1 MRSRHWICSLAIIGV
16 LLHAG
21 TLARHHLVVFG
32 EMVAAA
38 ERLAAAEAYDE
49 HAVCRSGAEDDSAGE
64 RQGNKVPG
72 APKSCLVCLGLAF
85 AHALPPAEAPP
96 FPPPPAYGAVLPAIP
111 LHGSHAAANV
121 RLPQSRAPPSLQV

>member
-32 EMVAAA
+32 EAVAAA
-38 ERLAAAEAYDE
+38 EQLAAAEAYDE
-49 HAVCRSGAEDDSAGE
+49 HALCRSGAGDDGAGAE
-64 RQGNKVPG
+64 PGKKAPG

-96 FPPPPAYGAVLPAIP
+96 LPVPPAFGAALPVIP
-111 LHGSHAAANV
+111 LHSSHAATNV
-121 RLPQSRAPPSLQV
+121 RLQQSRAPPSLQA